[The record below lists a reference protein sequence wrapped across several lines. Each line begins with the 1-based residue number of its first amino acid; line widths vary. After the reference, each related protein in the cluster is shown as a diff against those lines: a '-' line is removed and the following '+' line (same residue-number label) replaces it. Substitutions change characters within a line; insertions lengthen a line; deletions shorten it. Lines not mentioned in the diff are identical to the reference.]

1 MKKTSIKNLKY
12 SIPIIISFS
21 FSAFANELEIQK
33 FVNEYDKSNS
43 IILEEITVTA
53 SKIPM
58 ELSKTGSSVEIIS
71 RNDIEDSD
79 EIFLIDYLN
88 SLSGVS
94 IDQNGPPGMLSG
106 IKIRGS
112 SAQYAKVLL
121 DGIDI
126 TNTSGVTFTTTDTAV
141 GFNTSGVDLA
151 NNGTTT
157 INTGAGAGTVT
168 FGAAIEGNSA
178 TAPFNDL
185 LVYVP
190 KAL

>member
-1 MKKTSIKNLKY
+1 MKKTSIKNFKY

-79 EIFLIDYLN
+79 EIAEIETSPN
-88 SLSGVS
+88 S
-94 IDQNGPPGMLSG
+94 
-106 IKIRGS
+106 R
-112 SAQYAKVLL
+112 SASK
-121 DGIDI
+121 
-126 TNTSGVTFTTTDTAV
+126 
-141 GFNTSGVDLA
+141 
-151 NNGTTT
+151 
-157 INTGAGAGTVT
+157 
-168 FGAAIEGNSA
+168 
-178 TAPFNDL
+178 
-185 LVYVP
+185 
-190 KAL
+190 

>member
-79 EIFLIDYLN
+79 EIFLID
-88 SLSGVS
+88 S
-94 IDQNGPPGMLSG
+94 
-106 IKIRGS
+106 
-112 SAQYAKVLL
+112 
-121 DGIDI
+121 
-126 TNTSGVTFTTTDTAV
+126 
-141 GFNTSGVDLA
+141 
-151 NNGTTT
+151 
-157 INTGAGAGTVT
+157 
-168 FGAAIEGNSA
+168 
-178 TAPFNDL
+178 
-185 LVYVP
+185 
-190 KAL
+190 